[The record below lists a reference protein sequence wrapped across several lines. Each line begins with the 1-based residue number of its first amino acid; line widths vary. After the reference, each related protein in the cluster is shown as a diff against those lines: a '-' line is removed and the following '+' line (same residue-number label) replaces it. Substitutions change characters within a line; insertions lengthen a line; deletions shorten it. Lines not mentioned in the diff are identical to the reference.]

1 MASHNP
7 EDWEFP
13 LSEDLIQL
21 SQPSTSRLLLRDEG
35 EPSERYVQLCLEI
48 DLWQL
53 PLTTLRALQ
62 SDARALVIVLEVEA
76 MLVGGYQVVFEE
88 VLKIPM

>member
-1 MASHNP
+1 
-7 EDWEFP
+7 
-13 LSEDLIQL
+13 
-21 SQPSTSRLLLRDEG
+21 
-35 EPSERYVQLCLEI
+35 
-48 DLWQL
+48 
-53 PLTTLRALQ
+53 LTTLRALQ